1 MIGKEKF
8 DIKRNKIKLI
18 FLICLTIV
26 ITIVSLIT
34 AINLDT
40 KYYFLLATTL
50 PLIYLSVR
58 QYQRFNKA
66 ELIANLREK
75 WGLEDS
81 RLRDF
86 FELDKHFKKTQAG
99 ERNKYALDDRTWND
113 LDMNSIFTQID
124 KTMTIPGEQ
133 TLYSIL
139 RQPLLNEDELDKRNR
154 VINLFSQNQEIR
166 EKYQIAFSKLGKKE
180 DVYDLSMLW
189 EDPPP
194 MNKYASLYIILG
206 ILIPIFVLLGVLNY
220 GFAWFGLAGTLLCNM
235 FIHYR
240 TKGKIYEHLS
250 SLSYLG
256 KLIRC
261 AKKLT
266 TIEHPVLD
274 VYLKEIENI
283 LSTVSYIR
291 KKTSLFGKEADYI
304 AEYFNILFLTEV
316 RAFYSVLSALNKFQK
331 ELGQLHTVIGFK
343 DAMLSVASYRAGL
356 SSFVEPQFINSR
368 PYLKIKDLVHPLI
381 KEPVPYSIFIDSKGI
396 LITGSNMS
404 GKTTFLKAIGVNAVL
419 SQTIFTS
426 LAKEYQASFFHIMTL
441 IGRMDN
447 VIEGKSY
454 YFDEINALLRII
466 NALEN
471 RIPCL
476 CLLDEIFRG
485 TNSIERIS
493 SSAEVLLYFA
503 KRNCLTLAST
513 HDLELTELVSN
524 SYSNIHFLEK
534 ITQEGISFNYKIEK
548 GPSTTRNAIK
558 LLRHIGYPSEIADA
572 AEQRVRKAMKDN

>member
-1 MIGKEKF
+1 MQQEKLNV
-8 DIKRNKIKLI
+8 KRNKIKLI
-18 FLICLTIV
+18 SLICLTIV

-34 AINLDT
+34 AVNFNP
-40 KYYFLLATTL
+40 KYYLLLAAAL
-50 PLIYLSVR
+50 PFIYLSLR
-58 QYQRFNKA
+58 QYQRFNK
-66 ELIANLREK
+66 EKLTTNFREK
-75 WGLEDS
+75 WGVADS

-86 FELDKHFKKTQAG
+86 SELDNHFKKTQAR

-113 LDMNSIFTQID
+113 LDMNSIFIQID
-124 KTMTIPGEQ
+124 RTMTIPGEQ

-139 RQPLLNEDELDKRNR
+139 RQPLLDAEELKKRNH

-166 EKYQIAFSKLGKKE
+166 EKYQLALSKLGKKE
-180 DVYDLSMLW
+180 DVYDLDILW

-194 MNKYASLYIILG
+194 MNNYAFLYIIL
-206 ILIPIFVLLGVLNY
+206 IMLIPIFILLGVFNY
-220 GFAWFGLAGTLLCNM
+220 GFAWFGLGATLLCNM

-240 TKGKIYEHLS
+240 TKEKIYEHLS
-250 SLSYLG
+250 SLRYLG

-261 AKKLT
+261 AKNLT
-266 TIEHPVLD
+266 ANRHPVLD
-274 VYLKEIENI
+274 VYLKEIENT
-283 LSTVSYIR
+283 LSTVSYIG
-291 KKTSLFGKEADYI
+291 KKTSLMGREGDYI
-304 AEYFNILFLTEV
+304 YEYFSILFLTEV
-316 RAFYSVLSALNKFQK
+316 RAFNSVLSALNKFQK
-331 ELGQLHTVIGFK
+331 ELGKLYTAVGFK
-343 DAMLSVASYRAGL
+343 DAMVSIASYRAGL
-356 SSFVEPQFINSR
+356 KSFVEPQFSNSR
-368 PYLKIKDLVHPLI
+368 SYMKIKDLVHPLL
-381 KEPVPYSIFIDSKGI
+381 KEPVPNSIFVESKGI

-404 GKTTFLKAIGVNAVL
+404 GKTTFLKAVGVNAVL
-419 SQTIFTS
+419 AQTIYTS

-454 YFDEINALLRII
+454 YMDEIIALLRII
-466 NALEN
+466 NALESK
-471 RIPCL
+471 IPCL

-503 KRNCLTLAST
+503 RHNCLTFAST

-524 SYSNIHFLEK
+524 SYSNNHFLEK
-534 ITQEGISFNYKIEK
+534 ITKEGISFNYKIEK

-572 AEQRVRKAMKDN
+572 SELRVRNTMKDN